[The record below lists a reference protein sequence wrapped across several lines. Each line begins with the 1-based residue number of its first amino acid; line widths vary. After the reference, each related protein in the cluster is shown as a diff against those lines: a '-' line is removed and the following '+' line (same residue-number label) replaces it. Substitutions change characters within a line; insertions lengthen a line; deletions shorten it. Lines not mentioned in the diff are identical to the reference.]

1 MEVAMYKID
10 KVKVLRLMLDRY
22 GDIDQKRLARESGL
36 TEATVSR
43 LISGKA
49 RWTGLTLSRLCKGL
63 GCTPNDILILP
74 EVSDPNQLAL
84 TPEMA
89 PA

>member
-1 MEVAMYKID
+1 MYKID
-10 KVKVLRLMLDRY
+10 KAKVLHIMIDRY
-22 GDIDQKRLARESGL
+22 GDIDQKRLAREAGL

-49 RWTGLTLSRLCKGL
+49 RWTGITISRLCNAL

-74 EVSDPNQLAL
+74 SAPDPNRLAL
-84 TPEMA
+84 TSEMA
-89 PA
+89 IA